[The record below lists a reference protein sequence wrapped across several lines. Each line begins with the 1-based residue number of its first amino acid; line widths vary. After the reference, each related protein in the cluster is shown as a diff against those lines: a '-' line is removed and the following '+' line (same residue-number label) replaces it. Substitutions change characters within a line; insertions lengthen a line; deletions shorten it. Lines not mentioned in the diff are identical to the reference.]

1 MLVCILKKTVFTTM
15 AIAKLDE
22 VAQYDDL
29 ALRMVTGYKEFAAQ
43 HHYWSRTVQ
52 KGNVYSG

>member
-1 MLVCILKKTVFTTM
+1 M

-29 ALRMVTGYKEFAAQ
+29 ALRMVTGYKEFVAQ

-52 KGNVYSG
+52 QGNVYSE